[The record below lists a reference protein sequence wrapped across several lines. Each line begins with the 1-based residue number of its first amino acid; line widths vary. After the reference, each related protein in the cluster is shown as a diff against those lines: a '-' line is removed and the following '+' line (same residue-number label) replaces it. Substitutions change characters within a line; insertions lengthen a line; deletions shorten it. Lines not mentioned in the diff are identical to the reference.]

1 MNIDRM
7 INMLLQ
13 KISLDNKVYY
23 IEQRT
28 YKEGKIYKNYKITIN
43 KEKEEFKRKLDVLL
57 YLKDKE

>member
-1 MNIDRM
+1 
-7 INMLLQ
+7 MLLQ